1 MKNKILSIF
10 KNFGIEP
17 SALTDD
23 AHFVKDLGLDSLDL
37 VDLMMQLEQ
46 TFGIAIPDEDYS
58 KITNLKTLIAYL
70 EDHQTVAA

>member
-1 MKNKILSIF
+1 MKNKIFNIF

-17 SALTDD
+17 SAITDE

-46 TFGIAIPDEDYS
+46 TFGIAIPDEDYAQ
-58 KITNLKTLIAYL
+58 ITNMKALLAYL
-70 EDHQTVAA
+70 EQRQTVAV

>member
-1 MKNKILSIF
+1 MKNKILAIF
-10 KNFGIEP
+10 KNFGIES

-23 AHFVKDLGLDSLDL
+23 AHFVRDLGLDSLDL

-58 KITNLKTLIAYL
+58 KITNMKSLIAYL
-70 EDHQTVAA
+70 DEHISVPA